1 MRGISCVSLHNI
13 VLTCDLTA
21 LCSGHIWLQSAVNA
35 AYRVR
40 RRVKVLQHSVPEF
53 QPALL
58 ALVFL
63 QCFATLSHRSPHT
76 LITRQLLAP
85 PEIGHSID
93 TVVSLQWGPYLNLHS
108 IWMQS
113 HNWHT

>member
-1 MRGISCVSLHNI
+1 MTCCVPQHNL

-21 LCSGHIWLQSAVNA
+21 LCSGHILLQSAVNA

-93 TVVSLQWGPYLNLHS
+93 TLASLQWGTYPNLHS
-108 IWMQS
+108 RGMQS
-113 HNWHT
+113 HNWSA